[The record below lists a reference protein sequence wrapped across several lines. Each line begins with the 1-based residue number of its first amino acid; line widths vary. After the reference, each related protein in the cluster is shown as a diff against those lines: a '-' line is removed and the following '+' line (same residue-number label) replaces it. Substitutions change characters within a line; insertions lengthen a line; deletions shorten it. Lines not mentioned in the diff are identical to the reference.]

1 MRFTRAR
8 QVLTFV
14 VALAALV
21 KTINAQDD
29 DCSLYLGESTIKNAG
44 WGVFAGRAF
53 KPGDQVV
60 RGYFSG

>member
-1 MRFTRAR
+1 
-8 QVLTFV
+8 LTFV